1 MVSVHRKDKANNM
14 YQIQQEDRMNSS
26 RVAFRLRE
34 QIDYFSGELSKG
46 LPKTAQR
53 FVREM
58 IYGIQA
64 RQSVMLTEV
73 ARALE
78 EPIRLKKSHDRLS
91 RQLSREGLGK
101 VLGDNLLA
109 RAAKHI
115 KEDTLLIIDPTD
127 ISKKYAKHMQYL
139 AEVRDG
145 SAGQISDGY
154 WVCSVVGAREDSD
167 EIIPLYQHL
176 YSAKAPDFI
185 SENAEILR
193 CVDTICR
200 YIGERGIWVMD
211 RGGDRGEL
219 IKPFLEKSKKFL
231 IRLVGNRHL
240 IYNGKAQLAEDIAA
254 GCWCPYSETVV
265 KEEKGQERVFHIE
278 FGFRKVLF
286 PDHKGALYL
295 LVIKGLG
302 QDPLILLS
310 SVALRRSRKVLWK
323 MIKRYLRRWAI
334 EETIRFWKQSY
345 DVENIRVLGY
355 RSLQNMM
362 SLILVVSYF
371 ATKVLD
377 VGSKLKITAAYVLK
391 AAKRVFGIPDFRYYA
406 IADGLR
412 NLFMRHPGKPYRK
425 FAPKWIELTPQ
436 RQLF

>member
-1 MVSVHRKDKANNM
+1 
-14 YQIQQEDRMNSS
+14 MNSS

-58 IYGIQA
+58 VYGIQA

-101 VLGDNLLA
+101 VLGNNLLA
-109 RAAKHI
+109 RAARHI

-139 AEVRDG
+139 TKVRDG

-154 WVCSVVGAREDSD
+154 WVCSVVGAQVDSY

-176 YSAKAPDFI
+176 YSAEAPEFI

-193 CVDTICR
+193 CIDTICS
-200 YIGERGIWVMD
+200 YIGKRGIWVMD

-219 IKPFLEKSKKFL
+219 IKPFVEKSKKFL

-240 IYNGKAQLAEDIAA
+240 IQAGELRLAADIAA
-254 GCWCPYSETVV
+254 GCQCPYSETVV
-265 KEEKGQERVFHIE
+265 REDRGQERVFHIE
-278 FGFRKVLF
+278 FGFRRVLF

-295 LVIKGLG
+295 LVVKGLG
-302 QDPLILLS
+302 QDPLILLTS
-310 SVALRRSRKVLWK
+310 LALRRSRKVLWR
-323 MIKRYLRRWAI
+323 MVKRYLRRWAI

-345 DVENIRVLGY
+345 DVENVRVLGY

-371 ATKVLD
+371 AAKVLD

-412 NLFMRHPGKPYRK
+412 NLFMRHPGKPYRLCHSYRR
-425 FAPKWIELTPQ
+425 LTT
-436 RQLF
+436 F

>member
-1 MVSVHRKDKANNM
+1 
-14 YQIQQEDRMNSS
+14 MNSS

-58 IYGIQA
+58 VYGIQA

-101 VLGDNLLA
+101 VLGNNLLA
-109 RAAKHI
+109 RAARHI

-139 AEVRDG
+139 TKVRDG

-154 WVCSVVGAREDSD
+154 WVCSVVGAQVDSY

-176 YSAKAPDFI
+176 YSAEAPEFI

-193 CVDTICR
+193 CIDTICS
-200 YIGERGIWVMD
+200 YIGKRGIWVMD

-219 IKPFLEKSKKFL
+219 IKPFVEKSKKFL

-240 IYNGKAQLAEDIAA
+240 IQAGELRLAADIAA
-254 GCWCPYSETVV
+254 GCQCPYSETVV
-265 KEEKGQERVFHIE
+265 REDRGQERVFHIE
-278 FGFRKVLF
+278 FGFRRVLF

-295 LVIKGLG
+295 LVVKGLG
-302 QDPLILLS
+302 QDPLILLTS
-310 SVALRRSRKVLWK
+310 LALRRSRKVLWR
-323 MIKRYLRRWAI
+323 MVKRYLRRWAI

-345 DVENIRVLGY
+345 DVENVRVLGY

-371 ATKVLD
+371 AAKVLD

-412 NLFMRHPGKPYRK
+412 NLFMRHPGKPYRR
-425 FAPKWIELTPQ
+425 FAPQWIVPSPQ

>member
-1 MVSVHRKDKANNM
+1 
-14 YQIQQEDRMNSS
+14 MNSS

-34 QIDYFSGELSKG
+34 QIDYFSGELSRG

-53 FVREM
+53 FVKEM

-101 VLGDNLLA
+101 VLNSNLLA
-109 RAAKHI
+109 RAARHI
-115 KEDTLLIIDPTD
+115 QEDTLLIIDPTD
-127 ISKKYAKHMQYL
+127 ISKKYARHMQYL
-139 AEVRDG
+139 AKVRDG
-145 SAGQISDGY
+145 SAGQVSDGY
-154 WVCSVVGAREDSD
+154 WVCSVVGAQEDSD

-176 YSAKAPDFI
+176 YSAKAPEFI
-185 SENAEILR
+185 SENAEILS
-193 CVDTICR
+193 CVDTICC
-200 YIGERGIWVMD
+200 YIGERGIWVLD

-219 IKPFLEKSKKFL
+219 IKPFLEKSKRFL

-240 IYNGKAQLAEDIAA
+240 IYDGKARLAADIAV
-254 GCWCPYSETVV
+254 GCRCSYSETVV
-265 KEEKGQERVFHIE
+265 KEDKGQERVFHIE

-286 PDHKGALYL
+286 PGHKGALYL

-302 QDPLILLS
+302 QDPLMLLTNL
-310 SVALRRSRKVLWK
+310 ALRRNRKVLWR
-323 MIKRYLRRWAI
+323 MVKRYLRRWAI

-362 SLILVVSYF
+362 SLVLVVSYF
-371 ATKVLD
+371 AAKVLD
-377 VGSKLKITAAYVLK
+377 IGSKLKITAAYVLK

-412 NLFMRHPGKPYRK
+412 NLFMRHPGKPYRQ
-425 FAPKWIELTPQ
+425 FTAKW
-436 RQLF
+436 

>member
-1 MVSVHRKDKANNM
+1 
-14 YQIQQEDRMNSS
+14 MNSS

-53 FVREM
+53 FVKEM
-58 IYGIQA
+58 VYGIQA

-91 RQLSREGLGK
+91 RQLQREGLSEA
-101 VLGDNLLA
+101 LSDNLLA

-127 ISKKYAKHMQYL
+127 ISKKYARQMQYL
-139 AEVRDG
+139 ARVRDG

-154 WVCSVVGAREDSD
+154 WVCSVIGAQVDSD
-167 EIIPLYQHL
+167 EIIPLYQRL
-176 YSAKAPDFI
+176 YSAEAPEFI

-193 CVDTICR
+193 CVDTICGH
-200 YIGERGIWVMD
+200 IGERGIWVLD
-211 RGGDRGEL
+211 RGGDRREL
-219 IKPFLEKSKKFL
+219 IESFLGGPKKFL

-240 IYNGKAQLAEDIAA
+240 IYNGKPWLAADIGA
-254 GCWCPYSETVV
+254 GCRCPYSETVIR
-265 KEEKGQERVFHIE
+265 EDKGEERVFHIE
-278 FGFRKVLF
+278 FGFRRVLF
-286 PDHKGALYL
+286 PGYKDPLYL
-295 LVIKGLG
+295 LVIRGFGQEALMLLTNLG
-302 QDPLILLS
+302 
-310 SVALRRSRKVLWK
+310 LRRSRKVLWK
-323 MIKRYLRRWAI
+323 MVKRYLRRWAI

-345 DVENIRVLGY
+345 DVENVRVLGY
-355 RSLQNMM
+355 RSLQNLM
-362 SLILVVSYF
+362 SLVLVVSYF
-371 ATKVLD
+371 AAKVLD
-377 VGSKLKITAAYVLK
+377 IGSKLKITAAYILK
-391 AAKRVFGIPDFRYYA
+391 SAKRVFGIPDFRYYA

-412 NLFMRHPGKPYRK
+412 NLFMRHPGKPYAQ
-425 FAPKWIELTPQ
+425 FAPKWVDLNPQ

>member
-1 MVSVHRKDKANNM
+1 
-14 YQIQQEDRMNSS
+14 MNSS

-58 IYGIQA
+58 VYGIQA

-101 VLGDNLLA
+101 VLGNNLLA
-109 RAAKHI
+109 RAARHI

-139 AEVRDG
+139 TKVRDG
-145 SAGQISDGY
+145 SAGQIRDGY
-154 WVCSVVGAREDSD
+154 WVCSVVGAQLDSY

-176 YSAKAPDFI
+176 YSAEAPEFI

-193 CVDTICR
+193 CIDTICS
-200 YIGERGIWVMD
+200 YIGKRGIWVMD

-240 IYNGKAQLAEDIAA
+240 IQEGKLRLAADIAA
-254 GCWCPYSETVV
+254 GCQCPYSETVV
-265 KEEKGQERVFHIE
+265 KEDKGQERVFHIE
-278 FGFRKVLF
+278 FGFRRVLF

-295 LVIKGLG
+295 LVVKGLG
-302 QDPLILLS
+302 QDPLMLLTNL
-310 SVALRRSRKVLWK
+310 ALRRSRKVLWR
-323 MIKRYLRRWAI
+323 MVKRYLRRWAI

-345 DVENIRVLGY
+345 DVENIRVIGY

-371 ATKVLD
+371 AAKVLD

-412 NLFMRHPGKPYRK
+412 NLFMRHPGKPYRR
-425 FAPKWIELTPQ
+425 FAPQWIVPSPQ